1 MMSFQRIVFIF
12 LVLSFVSQQSV
23 AQVGLSTKNKKA
35 IELYMSADNYRVR
48 GQYKQA
54 IDLLNQAID
63 KDKEFVEAYL
73 SLGIIYKSQKD
84 LAKST
89 SNFEKGLELTTDP
102 KKQKPYYFELADNNL
117 RAGKYQEGLTYV
129 NKYLEAEQ
137 LNKVRIELAN
147 MWKRNAEYAI
157 QNQKITSQY
166 KPRPLSDTVNHFVMQ
181 YFPVL
186 TADEQ
191 EMIYTRRLGERNQDD
206 EDLAIVKKLPNG
218 NWSMPA
224 SISGNINSE
233 FNEGTSTIS
242 ADGRSLIFTSCIGR
256 KGYGSCDLFESHK
269 VGNEWS
275 VPVNMGPTINSTA
288 WESQPSLSADG
299 RTIYFV
305 SDRKGGQGDRD
316 IYVSY
321 KLDDNK
327 WTKAENLG
335 KPINSP
341 FEEIS
346 PFIHV
351 NGRTLFFS
359 TNGRTGFGGLD
370 IYKTEREN
378 GVWAEP
384 VNFGSP
390 INDHEDQFSLFIT
403 ADGKT
408 GYYSHEDQLKQNSS
422 KIYTMTIPEEL
433 QIKFRS
439 NVVKG
444 IVRDKGTKTPLKAKI
459 ELYDLQ
465 KNESVSTV
473 LSDSITGDYLIVL
486 TQGSDYGLY
495 VSAKN
500 YLFQSLNFN
509 YEKENNLKP
518 VEIDV
523 YLDKASAGAMAV
535 LNNIF
540 FEFDKFDLKDTSIP
554 ELNKVVKFLQEN
566 PDLKVEVSGHTDNSG
581 TVSYNQQLSLKR
593 AQSVSKYLVAQGIDQ
608 KRITQ
613 KGFGSEKPVKPN
625 DSEENKQ
632 INRRIEFKILP

>member
-1 MMSFQRIVFIF
+1 MKFQKLVITC
-12 LVLSFVSQQSV
+12 LVLVSASAPSF

-48 GQYKQA
+48 FQYDQAIELLKQA
-54 IDLLNQAID
+54 IEKD
-63 KDKEFVEAYL
+63 KDFVEAYQR
-73 SLGIIYKSQKD
+73 LGIIYKSKQD
-84 LAKST
+84 LSHST
-89 SNFEKGLELTTDP
+89 EYLEKGLQMTPDL
-102 KKQKPYYFELADNNL
+102 KMQKPYFLELADNHL
-117 RAGKYQEGLTYV
+117 RMGKYQEALNYL
-129 NKYLEAEQ
+129 NKYLAAET
-137 LNKVRIELAN
+137 LNKTRIEQAN
-147 MWKRNAEYAI
+147 MWKRNAEFAL
-157 QNQKITSQY
+157 QNQKSTTLYQ
-166 KPRPLSDTVNHFVMQ
+166 PRPLSDTVNHFAMQ

-186 TADEQ
+186 TADEK
-191 EMIYTRRLGERNQDD
+191 EMIYTRRLGDKSGDD
-206 EDLAIVKKLPNG
+206 EDLAIVRKLPNG
-218 NWSMPA
+218 SWSMPA

-233 FNEGTSTIS
+233 YNEGTSTIS

-269 VGNEWS
+269 VGTEWS
-275 VPVNMGPTINSTA
+275 VPVNMGAMINSSA
-288 WESQPSLSADG
+288 WDSQPSLSADG
-299 RTIYFV
+299 RALYFV
-305 SDRKGGQGDRD
+305 SDRKGGIGDKD

-341 FEEIS
+341 YEEVS

-351 NGRTLFFS
+351 NGRTLFFA
-359 TNGRTGFGGLD
+359 TNGRVGFGGTD

-378 GVWAEP
+378 GAWSEP

-390 INDHEDQFSLFIT
+390 VNNHEDQFSLFIT

-408 GYYSHEDQLKQNSS
+408 GYYSHEDQLKKNSS
-422 KIYTMTIPEEL
+422 QIYVMTIPEDL
-433 QIKFRS
+433 QIKFKS

-444 IVRDKGTKTPLKAKI
+444 IVRDKKTKAPLKSKI

-465 KNESVSTV
+465 KNEVVSTV
-473 LSDSITGDYLIVL
+473 MSDSVTGDYLIVL

-495 VSAKN
+495 VNAKD

-554 ELNKVVKFLQEN
+554 ELNKVVKFLSEN
-566 PDLKVEVSGHTDNSG
+566 STLKVEVSGHTDNAG
-581 TVSYNQQLSLKR
+581 TVTYNQQLSLKR

-613 KGFGSEKPVKPN
+613 KGFGSEKPIKPN
-625 DSEENKQ
+625 DSEENKRV
-632 INRRIEFKILP
+632 NRRIEFKILP